1 MTLIIFNRK
10 NATEDWLTVEMDKG
24 RTRIHACNRRDSTDR
39 RKKKEKGKKK
49 KGKKSGQF
57 WKNEF
62 SSACFRAVLPAIRTA
77 CFFTPCRKVEL
88 IELTRLLRRVCA
100 FGTANIFLI
109 NAVCSVYYIECRN
122 IITYYRNS
130 ETLIASFLRQKKR
143 KYIYTFTKSRSNL
156 QLIDWWNLIKIGW
169 RYELYLRSYVNLY

>member
-1 MTLIIFNRK
+1 MPRK
-10 NATEDWLTVEMDKG
+10 IDWQS
-24 RTRIHACNRRDSTDR
+24 RWTRDARVYTRVIGGIVRIGEKK
-39 RKKKEKGKKK
+39 RKKEKKK

-130 ETLIASFLRQKKR
+130 ETLIASFLRQKKK
-143 KYIYTFTKSRSNL
+143 KYIYIFTKSRSNL

-169 RYELYLRSYVNLY
+169 RYELYLRSYVNLC

>member
-1 MTLIIFNRK
+1 MPRK
-10 NATEDWLTVEMDKG
+10 IDRQSRW
-24 RTRIHACNRRDSTDR
+24 TRDARVYTRVIGGIVRDR
-39 RKKKEKGKKK
+39 GKKKREKKKRKKEKKK

-109 NAVCSVYYIECRN
+109 NAVCYVYYIDVE
-122 IITYYRNS
+122 ILLHIV
-130 ETLIASFLRQKKR
+130 IAERLVPSFLPDRKR
-143 KYIYTFTKSRSNL
+143 KNIYIYIS
-156 QLIDWWNLIKIGW
+156 I
-169 RYELYLRSYVNLY
+169 

>member
-39 RKKKEKGKKK
+39 RKKKEKGKK

-109 NAVCSVYYIECRN
+109 NVVCSVYYIECRN

-130 ETLIASFLRQKKR
+130 ETLVASFLRQKK
-143 KYIYTFTKSRSNL
+143 KKIYIHFYKISFQSA
-156 QLIDWWNLIKIGW
+156 IDWLVKFN
-169 RYELYLRSYVNLY
+169 